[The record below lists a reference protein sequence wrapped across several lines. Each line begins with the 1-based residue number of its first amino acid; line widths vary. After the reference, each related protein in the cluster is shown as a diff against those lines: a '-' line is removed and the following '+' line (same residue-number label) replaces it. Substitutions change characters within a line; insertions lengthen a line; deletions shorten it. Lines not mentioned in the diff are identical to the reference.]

1 MSAIG
6 SSISAGNV
14 PARQVDADEKAVLI
28 LLFEDRY
35 PWKVEELTRELNHPT
50 DAVDAIASLAGDGL
64 VHRLGDF
71 VFPTRAARRSDELY
85 EGAL

>member
-1 MSAIG
+1 MSATG
-6 SSISAGNV
+6 SISPGNA
-14 PARQVDADEKAVLI
+14 PARQIDADEKAVLI

-50 DAVDAIASLAGDGL
+50 DAIALLAGDGL

>member
-1 MSAIG
+1 MSATSGIP
-6 SSISAGNV
+6 AGNLPV
-14 PARQVDADEKAVLI
+14 NRFDADEKAVLI
-28 LLFEDRY
+28 LLLEDRY
-35 PWKVEELTRELNHPT
+35 PWTVEELTRELNHPT
-50 DAVDAIASLAGDGL
+50 DALDAIASLAGDGL

>member
-1 MSAIG
+1 MSAPSGIP
-6 SSISAGNV
+6 AGNLPV
-14 PARQVDADEKAVLI
+14 NRFDADEKAVLI
-28 LLFEDRY
+28 LLLEDRY

-50 DAVDAIASLAGDGL
+50 DALDAIASLAGDGL

>member
-1 MSAIG
+1 MSATG
-6 SSISAGNV
+6 SISPGNA
-14 PARQVDADEKAVLI
+14 PARQTDADEKAVLI

-35 PWKVEELTRELNHPT
+35 PWKVEELTRELNRPT